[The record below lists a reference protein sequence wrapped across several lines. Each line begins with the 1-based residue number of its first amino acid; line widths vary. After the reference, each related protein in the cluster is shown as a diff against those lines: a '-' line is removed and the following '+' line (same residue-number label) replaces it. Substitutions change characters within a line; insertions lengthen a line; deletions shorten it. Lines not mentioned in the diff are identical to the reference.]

1 MPAASSQPRTTRRRA
16 RRITI
21 ALVVCAGAI
30 GATAYGL
37 LSSHLPYKSV
47 DVFEALGDDRP
58 SAAPDSTGRTPLNI
72 LLIGS
77 DTRSGDNDA
86 YDAPSDE
93 QIAGARSDTTMLVHL
108 SADRRSA
115 TVVSIP
121 RDTLAPRP
129 SCPLRDGR
137 WTPAARQAP
146 INTALG
152 VGGVTCVVTTVEKLT
167 DLRID
172 HVVQVDFAGFAK
184 LVDAIGGI
192 EVTLSEPID
201 DPYSGLH
208 LPAGIHLLN
217 GEQALA
223 FNRTRHG
230 VGDGSDLARIGLQ
243 HQFLTALWHKLDA
256 EQLLS
261 DPIQLQR
268 ILRTAG
274 SAFTVDTGLSSL
286 DVILDLGTRWHDL
299 SEQEVTF
306 LTMPHST
313 SSADPNRLVPAQPEA
328 DQLWHLLRTDH
339 PTTAL
344 DGPG

>member
-1 MPAASSQPRTTRRRA
+1 MPAASPPPRTTRRRA

-21 ALVVCAGAI
+21 ALVCAGAI
-30 GATAYGL
+30 GAAAYGL

-58 SAAPDSTGRTPLNI
+58 SAAPGSTGRTPLNI

-77 DTRSGDNDA
+77 DTRSGDNAA
-86 YDAPSDE
+86 YDAAGDR
-93 QIAGARSDTTMLVHL
+93 QIAGARSDTMMVVHL
-108 SADRRSA
+108 STDRRGA

-129 SCPLRDGR
+129 SCPLRDAR
-137 WTPAARQAP
+137 WTPAVRQAP
-146 INTALG
+146 INMALG

-172 HVVQVDFAGFAK
+172 HVIQVDFAGFAK

-192 EVTLSEPID
+192 EVTLPEPID

-208 LPAGIHLLN
+208 LSAGKHLLN

-256 EQLLS
+256 EQLLF
-261 DPIQLQR
+261 DPVQLQR

-274 SAFTVDTGLSSL
+274 SAVTVDSGLSSL
-286 DVILDLGTRWHDL
+286 DEVLDLGTRLHDL
-299 SEQEVTF
+299 SAQEVTF
-306 LTMPHST
+306 LTMPHTT
-313 SSADPNRLVPAQPEA
+313 SSADPNRLVPAQPKA
-328 DQLWHLLRTDH
+328 DQLWLLLRTDQ
-339 PTTAL
+339 PTTVL